1 MGSFATLVNW
11 PQPILELLG
20 FAALFLMTGALG
32 FRFVAVRP
40 WLGRDT
46 RIPEDFR
53 ALARAAV
60 RRAALLALV
69 GAVLALNL
77 ALLDMASD
85 AAEHHA
91 TLAQSIAGDTQN
103 QIAVGL
109 GILAIVGFAL
119 AAFRV
124 GAGWILAAV
133 GVIVGSLSDVFTGR
147 WLALVNPVHELAG
160 GMWIGTLFHVVTTG
174 IALVLASGLS
184 SDRRGLFAR
193 DLVNRFSPLAL
204 GSAAVLATFGVI
216 TAWRHLKTLPA
227 LWTTPYGITLIVKL
241 CLVACVLALGAFNFR
256 RQRPLMGSEAG
267 AVSIRR
273 SATAELAIAALVLIV
288 TSVLVSVPAPRRP
301 GRPPAASATGNPNVA
316 PAP

>member
-20 FAALFLMTGALG
+20 FVALFLMAGAIG

-46 RIPEDFR
+46 RIPEDIR
-53 ALARAAV
+53 ALAQAAT
-60 RRAALLALV
+60 RRAALLGLV
-69 GAVLALNL
+69 AAALALNL
-77 ALLDMASD
+77 ALLDLSST
-85 AAEHHA
+85 AAEHHT
-91 TLAQSIAGDTQN
+91 TLAQTIAGSTPKEL
-103 QIAVGL
+103 ALGL
-109 GILAIVGFAL
+109 GILAIVGFGL
-119 AAFRV
+119 AALRV
-124 GAGWILAAV
+124 GAGWILAAI
-133 GVIVGSLSDVFTGR
+133 GVIVGPLSNVFSGR

-174 IALVLASGLS
+174 IALVLGSGLS

-273 SATAELAIAALVLIV
+273 SATAELTIAALVLVV
-288 TSVLVSVPAPRRP
+288 TSVLVSVPSPRRP
-301 GRPPAASATGNPNVA
+301 ARNPTVSAAGNPNEA